1 MKKRRRIVMVVAAAA
16 AVGLVLWLTVFRDDA
31 NRDELAAS
39 GTVEATEAR
48 LGFQATG
55 RVDSI
60 TVREGDRVGVG
71 DKLASL
77 DRTQALAHLDQARA
91 QVEAARSAL
100 DELERGPRPE
110 EVAQARAARDVTEQQ
125 LTDARRNLERT
136 TNLFEGGAVSEE
148 QYEKAQV
155 AFDISQ
161 SRHEQAEAQLKLVE
175 DGPRSERIEA
185 QRAQLRQAEAGLRVA
200 QATIANMR
208 VVAPIDGIVTV
219 RHREPGETV
228 PAGSPVLTVM
238 NPDDRWVR
246 IFVREDRIGAVKIGA
261 TAHIR
266 TDTYPEREY
275 KGEVTFIASEAEF
288 TPKNVQ
294 TEEERVKLV
303 YAVKV
308 SVSGDPELD
317 LKPGM
322 PADVWLRLPDDDGD
336 DDS

>member
-1 MKKRRRIVMVVAAAA
+1 MKKRRRIVMVVAAVA

-55 RVDSI
+55 RVDTI
-60 TVREGDRVGVG
+60 AVREGDLVHEG
-71 DKLASL
+71 DVLAFL
-77 DRTQALAHLDQARA
+77 DRTEALARLDQARA
-91 QVEAARSAL
+91 QVEASRSAL
-100 DELERGPRPE
+100 DELERGARSE

-125 LTDARRNLERT
+125 LADARRNLERT
-136 TNLFEGGAVSEE
+136 SNLFEGGAVSEE
-148 QYEKAQV
+148 NYEKALV

-161 SRHEQAEAQLKLVE
+161 SRHEQAEAQLALVE
-175 DGPRSERIEA
+175 DGPRAERIEA
-185 QRAQLRQAEAGLRVA
+185 QRAQLRTAEAGLRVA
-200 QATIANMR
+200 ESMLANMTI
-208 VVAPIDGIVTV
+208 VAPHDGIVTV

-246 IFVREDRIGAVKIGA
+246 IFVREDRIGAVKVGMPASI
-261 TAHIR
+261 TA
-266 TDTYPEREY
+266 DTWPGKSYE
-275 KGEVTFIASEAEF
+275 GSVTFIAAEAEF

-294 TEEERVKLV
+294 TKEERVKLV

-308 SVSGDPELD
+308 SISRDLGLE

-322 PADVWLRLPDDDGD
+322 PADVRLDLAGADDGGGR
-336 DDS
+336 

>member
-1 MKKRRRIVMVVAAAA
+1 MKKRQRIAVGVVALAVAAI
-16 AVGLVLWLTVFRDDA
+16 VLWLGVFRDGGS
-31 NRDELAAS
+31 RSVIVAS

-55 RVDSI
+55 RVDSVA
-60 TVREGDRVGVG
+60 VREGDRVEAGEE
-71 DKLASL
+71 LAFL
-77 DRTQALAHLDQARA
+77 DRTQALARLDQARA

-100 DELERGPRPE
+100 DELERGARPE
-110 EVAQARAARDVTEQQ
+110 EMAQARAARDVTEQQ
-125 LTDARRNLERT
+125 LADARRNLERT

-148 QYEKAQV
+148 KYEKAQV

-161 SRHEQAEAQLKLVE
+161 SRHEQAQAQLKLVE
-175 DGPRSERIEA
+175 DGPRTERVEA
-185 QRAQLRQAEAGLRVA
+185 QRAQLRQAEAGFRVA
-200 QATIANMR
+200 EAALANMTI
-208 VVAPIDGIVTV
+208 VAPLDGIVTV

-238 NPDDRWVR
+238 NPGDRWVR

-261 TAHIR
+261 TASIK

-275 KGEVTFIASEAEF
+275 EGKVTFIASEAEF

-294 TEEERVKLV
+294 TAEERVKLV

-308 SVSGDPELD
+308 SISGDPELD

-322 PADVWLRLPDDDGD
+322 PADVRLRLPDEDDGE
-336 DDS
+336 DS